1 MSNCI
6 KIVNFWLQL
15 FSIWWDGKYFNG
27 RNFYLDILQIQE
39 NRAGRI
45 SQWTCMCIYCSLRKQ
60 KSRLKTT
67 TTNGW
72 QHFGQS
78 EQRKSSALF
87 PIQSE
92 RSPDSGFF
100 ACDLWKY
107 CIMPSSQKQITEL
120 KEKGMITGFPL
131 KCLDYQSTDSTC
143 ACIYV
148 PKIWIA
154 NKLPNCIL
162 QIVSILHTSNN
173 TYYVLFKAH
182 FLFVTRFLFFSKWTC
197 SIYILMEAYTTTL
210 EYPATCHNAL
220 KNDEV

>member
-1 MSNCI
+1 MRW
-6 KIVNFWLQL
+6 KIF
-15 FSIWWDGKYFNG
+15 
-27 RNFYLDILQIQE
+27 
-39 NRAGRI
+39 
-45 SQWTCMCIYCSLRKQ
+45 QWTKFLFRHSSNSRKQ
-60 KSRLKTT
+60 SRQNFTMNLHVYLLLTAQAKIQTENNNNL
-67 TTNGW
+67 NGW
-72 QHFGQS
+72 RHFGQS

-100 ACDLWKY
+100 ACDLRKY

-120 KEKGMITGFPL
+120 REKGMITGFPL
-131 KCLDYQSTDSTC
+131 ICLDYQSTDSTC

-173 TYYVLFKAH
+173 TYYDLFKAH

-210 EYPATCHNAL
+210 EYPATCHNTL